1 MYIFVL
7 FQYNVNFE
15 VSVLIP
21 FFFFF
26 SFYEMAGID
35 KDIEGERSTTSKQH

>member
-15 VSVLIP
+15 VFVLIP
-21 FFFFF
+21 FFF